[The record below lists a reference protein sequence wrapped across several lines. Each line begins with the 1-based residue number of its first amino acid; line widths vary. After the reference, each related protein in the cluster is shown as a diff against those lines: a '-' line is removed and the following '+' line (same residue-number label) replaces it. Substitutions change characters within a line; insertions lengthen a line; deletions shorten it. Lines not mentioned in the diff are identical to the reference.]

1 MFQNIDSF
9 AELSQNDTGS
19 SISKGDDVLSAVSD
33 EIDYVFLH
41 LLENSSLCDRRAVG
55 RRQVG
60 GGRVPIST
68 NPLVP
73 ESESE
78 LNLNQT
84 RNIAV
89 D

>member
-9 AELSQNDTGS
+9 VELSQNDTGS
-19 SISKGDDVLSAVSD
+19 SISKRDDVLSAVSD

-41 LLENSSLCDRRAVG
+41 QLENPSLCDRLAVETTTRS
-55 RRQVG
+55 RR
-60 GGRVPIST
+60 RVPIST

-73 ESESE
+73 ESESVR
-78 LNLNQT
+78 NLNQT